1 MWAPHP
7 FTRPAAQHA
16 GQPLVALPPP
26 HTAPARRCAHRLA
39 EDAVKAAIKDYE
51 AKQSARRD
59 DEPAEASA

>member
-1 MWAPHP
+1 M
-7 FTRPAAQHA
+7 
-16 GQPLVALPPP
+16 PPP